1 MQTVGCSGR
10 VLGRGVCPEGVCS
23 EGVCSGWL
31 VSGHE
36 GLSDQRVSGQGVSAR
51 HPPWTEWQAGVKR
64 LPCHNYIADSKYLF
78 NLSVRWWYAP
88 ELESYQCLYVSVQ
101 KKQLQKETTSP
112 ACWQP
117 RSQHVWHQRWIWGIH
132 LRDPPCLWNLRQT
145 IPEVQTRVSVAPQN

>member
-1 MQTVGCSGR
+1 MQIVRCSGR

-36 GLSDQRVSGQGVSAR
+36 GLSDQRVSGQEVSAR

-101 KKQLQKETTSP
+101 KKNNFKKKQ
-112 ACWQP
+112 
-117 RSQHVWHQRWIWGIH
+117 
-132 LRDPPCLWNLRQT
+132 LRQHAGNQ
-145 IPEVQTRVSVAPQN
+145 EVSTCDTRGQSEESI